1 MKYCSLIS
9 LIILIISISLTAC
22 TKNIDYPEQG
32 GNLPS
37 NYIIIESG
45 GSFSPLLLKVTTGSS
60 ITFVNNDT
68 RPHNIISN
76 DSISINTNIIAPK
89 SFYFFKNDTLTGV
102 FPYKC
107 MLDSSIRGTIIINP

>member
-1 MKYCSLIS
+1 MKYSLFIFF
-9 LIILIISISLTAC
+9 IILIISISLAAC

-37 NYIIIESG
+37 NYIIIEPG
-45 GSFSPLLLKVTTGSS
+45 GSFSPLLLNVVSGSS

-68 RPHNIISN
+68 KPHHIISN
-76 DSISINTNIIAPK
+76 DSISIITNIIAPK

-107 MLDSSIRGTIIINP
+107 LLDASIRGTIIITP